1 MLLHYLIPFCLIF
14 FGNGNIYSLPEN
26 ECSAC
31 ISRNVNERVE
41 FSTPPGEEII
51 FNKIIREDTVY
62 RVQLMV
68 SCADFNVRD
77 SAAYLELANG
87 RQIGRIHVP
96 IGVKMTKSM
105 KKPFIL
111 VAAFDLSRQEIVL
124 LRNFGIERFVIG
136 KQKCRLENKKQEIFL
151 KYFKCLMS
159 AG

>member
-1 MLLHYLIPFCLIF
+1 MLLHYLLPVYLIF
-14 FGNGNIYSLPEN
+14 FGDGNIYSLPEN

-31 ISRNVNERVE
+31 ISRNVNEHVE

-62 RVQLMV
+62 RVQFMV
-68 SCADFNVRD
+68 NCEDFKVRD

-87 RQIGRIHVP
+87 RQIGRVRVP
-96 IGVKMTKSM
+96 IEVKMAKSM

-124 LRNFGIERFVIG
+124 LRNFGIESFAIG

-151 KYFKCLMS
+151 KYFKCLTG